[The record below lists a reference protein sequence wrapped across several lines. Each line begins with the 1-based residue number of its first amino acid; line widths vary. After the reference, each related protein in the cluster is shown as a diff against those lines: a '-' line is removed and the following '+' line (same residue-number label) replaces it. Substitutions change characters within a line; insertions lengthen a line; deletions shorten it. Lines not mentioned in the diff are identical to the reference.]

1 MRYVIIGA
9 SAAGLAAAETLRQW
23 DPRGSITLISDE
35 PHPPYS
41 RPLLTYLLSGEIRL
55 DKVWLRSPDYFESW
69 GFEARLGERVVQVAA
84 GEHEVRLQSG
94 RALPY
99 DRLLIASGASPRLPG
114 IPGEDLP
121 GVFTLRTLADWQR
134 LDAGLPERGQVAVVG
149 AGPVGLKA
157 AEALAH
163 RGCRVALVEMESQ
176 VLPRLVDAQAAG
188 LLSGALKEWGI
199 EVFPNAAPLGIVGSM
214 GRVRA
219 LALADGRELPAQ
231 AVLFAVGVTPNTE
244 FLGANGLAAAGG
256 IKVNARMQTAH
267 PDIYAAGDCVQAVH
281 LLTGKPAYVPIWPA
295 AVEQGRIAGA
305 NMAGADRRYPGAL
318 PQNSI
323 SLRGFKI
330 ITGGLVQP
338 EGEDLEIVKE
348 FDRRRGQYRRLVFR
362 QGRLV
367 GLTLVGKVEDA
378 GIYFQIMGQ
387 QLPVKDLAAD
397 VQGPDFHPGRLWG

>member
-23 DPRGSITLISDE
+23 DPRGAITLISDE

-41 RPLLTYLLSGEIRL
+41 RPLLTYLLSGEVRL
-55 DKVWLRSPDYFESW
+55 DKVWLKGPDYFQEW

-84 GEHEVRLQSG
+84 AEHEVRLQSG

-114 IPGEDLP
+114 IPGEDLE

-134 LDAGLPERGQVAVVG
+134 LDAGLLEKGQVAVVG

-163 RGCRVALVEMESQ
+163 RGCRVTLVEMESQ

-188 LLSGALKEWGI
+188 LLRGALQEWGI
-199 EVFPNAAPLGIVGSM
+199 EVHCHATPLGIAGSR

-231 AVLFAVGVTPNTE
+231 AVLFAIGVAPNTA
-244 FLGANGLAAAGG
+244 FLTDPGPAAAVG

-267 PDIYAAGDCVQAVH
+267 PDIFAAGDCVQAVH

-295 AVEQGRIAGA
+295 AVAQGRVAGA

-323 SLRGFKI
+323 SLRNFKV
-330 ITGGLVQP
+330 ITGGLIQP
-338 EGEDLEIVKE
+338 EGEDLDTVTE
-348 FDRRRGQYRRLVFR
+348 FDRQRGQYRRLVFQ

-387 QLPVKDLAAD
+387 QLPAKDLAAD
-397 VQGPDFHPGRLWG
+397 PHRPDFHPGRLWG

>member
-41 RPLLTYLLSGEIRL
+41 RPLLTYLLSGEVRL
-55 DKVWLRSPDYFESW
+55 DKVWLRGPDYFESW
-69 GFEARLGERVVQVAA
+69 GFEARLGERVVQVAVP
-84 GEHEVRLQSG
+84 EHEVRLQSG
-94 RALPY
+94 QALPY
-99 DRLLIASGASPRLPG
+99 DRLLIASGASPLLPG

-163 RGCRVALVEMESQ
+163 RGCRVTLVEMESQ
-176 VLPRLVDAQAAG
+176 VLPRLVDGQAAG
-188 LLSGALKEWGI
+188 LLQGALKEWGI
-199 EVFPNAAPLGIVGSM
+199 EVCCQAAPLGVVGSM

-219 LALADGRELPAQ
+219 LALADGRELPFQ
-231 AVLFAVGVTPNTE
+231 AVLFAIGVAPNTE
-244 FLGANGLAAAGG
+244 FLGDNGLAAPGG
-256 IKVNARMQTAH
+256 IKVNARMQTAA

-295 AVEQGRIAGA
+295 AVEQGKIAGA

-323 SLRGFKI
+323 SLRNFKI
-330 ITGGLVQP
+330 ITGGLIQP
-338 EGEDLEIVKE
+338 EGEDTEIVKE
-348 FDRRRGQYRRLVFR
+348 FDRHRGQYRRLVY
-362 QGRLV
+362 QKGRLV

-397 VQGPDFHPGRLWG
+397 LQGPDFHPGRLWG

>member
-41 RPLLTYLLSGEIRL
+41 RPLLTYLLSGKVRL
-55 DKVWLRSPDYFESW
+55 DKVWLKGPDYFGHW
-69 GFEARLGERVVQVAA
+69 GFEALLGERVVRVAA
-84 GEHEVRLQSG
+84 PEHEVRLQSG
-94 RALPY
+94 GALPY

-134 LDAGLPERGQVAVVG
+134 LDAGLPERGRVAVVG

-157 AEALAH
+157 AEALAQ
-163 RGCRVALVEMESQ
+163 RGCRVTLVEMESQ
-176 VLPRLVDAQAAG
+176 VLPRLVEAQAAG
-188 LLSGALKEWGI
+188 LVQGALEEWGI
-199 EVFPNAAPLGIVGSM
+199 QVFYNAAPLGIVGSG

-219 LALADGRELPAQ
+219 LALADGRELPTQ
-231 AVLFAVGVTPNTE
+231 AVLFAIGVTPNTA
-244 FLGANGLAAAGG
+244 FLTDTALAAAGG
-256 IKVNARMQTAH
+256 IAVNAGMQTAH

-281 LLTGKPAYVPIWPA
+281 LLTGAPTYVPIWPA
-295 AVEQGRIAGA
+295 AVAQGQVAGA
-305 NMAGADRRYPGAL
+305 NMAGAGRRYPGAL

-323 SLRGFKI
+323 SLPNFRI

-338 EGEDLEIVKE
+338 AGEDTEIVKE
-348 FDRRRGQYRRLVFR
+348 LDRRRGQYRRLVY
-362 QGRLV
+362 QKGRLV
-367 GLTLVGKVEDA
+367 GLTLVGQVEDA

-387 QLPVKDLAAD
+387 QLAAQDLAVD
-397 VQGPDFHPGRLWG
+397 PRGPDFHPGRLWG